1 MASLDDE
8 DDRLRVLYF
17 GDYGTGKTTSMA
29 YMAKL
34 GLVKWIRADKG
45 IRNKPLKALGIP
57 TDRIDPI
64 DQLDPISMEKTIEE
78 WREMLDDDPA
88 ALAGIA
94 IDTAT
99 EWVARRIEKYV
110 DFDWQRAVTQSERN
124 HVELNPLERYTTGDG
139 RDQYKGV
146 TQEMRRLMR
155 SLVELP
161 CHVAVACQMTLEVDE
176 GSGAVKRTPAVNPAL
191 RGDLIGY
198 SNMVIRL
205 QQEGSWP
212 DGRPVVVGY
221 PRPSAQFTGKDNF
234 GVLPARLAV
243 PTFDR
248 LLAYVS
254 GDLTK
259 DTDPIQTEYREL
271 LKVRKKG
278 DAE

>member
-1 MASLDDE
+1 
-8 DDRLRVLYF
+8 
-17 GDYGTGKTTSMA
+17 
-29 YMAKL
+29 MAKL
-34 GLVKWIRADKG
+34 GTVKWIRANKG

-64 DQLDPISMEKTIEE
+64 DQLDPISMERTIEE
-78 WREMLDDDPA
+78 WREMLDDDPS
-88 ALAGIA
+88 ALAGVCV
-94 IDTAT
+94 DTAT

-110 DFDWQRAVTQSERN
+110 DFDWNRAVTKAGRD

-161 CHVAVACQMTLEVDE
+161 CHVAVACQMTLEIDE
-176 GSGAVKRTPAVNPAL
+176 SSGSAKRTPAVNPAL
-191 RGDLIGY
+191 RGDIIGY

-205 QQEGSWP
+205 QQEGAWP
-212 DGRPVVVGY
+212 NGLPLVVGY

-234 GVLPARLAV
+234 GVLPARLAD

-248 LLAYVS
+248 LLGYVDGS
-254 GDLTK
+254 LTK
-259 DTDPIQTEYREL
+259 DTDPVQADYRAL
-271 LKVRKKG
+271 VARRKKG
-278 DAE
+278 DDE